1 MRRITI
7 HNPCNLDIGPISATF
22 PGDGFRD
29 LNASSEVQLVDANDQ
44 DLLFAEVL
52 NVWSG
57 PLAHVPAMLLEM
69 SSDPLQRTF
78 AGVHMHLVARREKQ
92 EDVINQETVISVLV
106 LRPKQST
113 LLRPTLNQIKG
124 MAR

>member
-7 HNPCNLDIGPISATF
+7 HNPCNLQVGVISATF
-22 PGDGFRD
+22 LGEDYRDVQPKEEVELVD
-29 LNASSEVQLVDANDQ
+29 LNDQ
-44 DLLFAEVL
+44 QISYAEVL
-52 NVWSG
+52 NIWCG

-78 AGVHMHLVARREKQ
+78 AGVHMHLVARREEQ
-92 EDVINQETVISVLV
+92 NQVINQESMISVLV

-113 LLRPTLNQIKG
+113 LLRPTLNDIKR
-124 MAR
+124 ARS